1 MSNTAIDIAQ
11 DPVARSRG
19 FRRWWGCLRRSAAW
33 TGAAVFL
40 SVLFLSTSL
49 IAQDT
54 NSQSRSEDNTTV
66 ETPSMSAPQT
76 ALSAER
82 LISILR
88 QQPELLAAAKEAAAN
103 QLSVDP
109 ETITDDMVYDQ
120 IRQDPNLRTQITDE
134 LRRRG
139 YDVSSDMEAGSPA
152 VGRSAARNAS
162 SQQGAGTR
170 SSDDAGTRSGDDTD
184 TRPSEDDGYGWDEP
198 RTLRQPSSS
207 VDGRSTTTGQGQG
220 QGQGPGQMQGQGA
233 VRAGSRQKAESR
245 PSEDDEDRNEPSML
259 HRHNPYPTL
268 PSLQDLYSQFPSSEM
283 KLKRFGS
290 GVFRYGTGN
299 ADQLPMDLP
308 AGPDYVLGPGD
319 GLVLNLWGS
328 VSQRLNRTVDRQG
341 QLALPEAGTITVA
354 GETIAQAQ
362 TMIGQVLGK
371 QYRDIRVE
379 ISLARLRTERIYVVG
394 DVQRPGAYDISSLST
409 PLNALYA
416 AGGPTSRGSLRTVRH
431 YRGKELIREVDLYD
445 FLLHGV
451 RSDVERLLPGDTILV
466 PPVGPQV
473 AVSGMVRR
481 PAIYELKGEQAL
493 NQVLDLAGGVLVL
506 AALRQINVERVDAHQ
521 RHTMLSVQLPEDGTG
536 EEAVKTLEAFSM
548 KDGDHVRVAPILPYN
563 EKAVYLQGHVFR
575 PGKYPYRDGITVNE
589 LLQSYQDLLPEPA
602 DHAEIIRLQAPDFRP
617 MTISFALSDVLV
629 GDDPIILQPFD
640 VIRIFS
646 RYEVDPPKVVIRGE
660 VLRPGVYPL
669 AQGMTV
675 AGLVGMAGGFKRSA
689 YREQA
694 DLSSYVVQDGEKVV
708 TAHRVIEIGKAVAGD
723 RSADVTLK
731 PGDLVGIR
739 QLTGWTDIGA
749 ALTVK
754 GEVLYPG
761 TYGITE
767 GERLSSVLKRV
778 GGFRETA
785 YPAGAVFERV
795 QVREM
800 SEKARLEMIRRVET
814 ATASLNSAIAGAQEQ
829 AAAMQA
835 MEQQRQQIL
844 ASLRSHPAS
853 GRLVIRISAD
863 VSRWQNTPV
872 DIEIRAGDV
881 LIVPKRPDFVMVSG
895 QVYNATAITY
905 LQWKEANWYLRRAG
919 GPTESANK
927 KGIFILR
934 ADGSVVGH
942 GGGAWK
948 ENVLSA
954 RLQPG
959 DSIVV
964 PEKISSG
971 SMFWRNLMTGAQLAA
986 SVGLTAAVLR

>member
-1 MSNTAIDIAQ
+1 MSNTAIDIARSHI
-11 DPVARSRG
+11 ARSRG
-19 FRRWWGCLRRSAAW
+19 FRWWRGCLWRWAAG
-33 TGAAVFL
+33 TGAAILL
-40 SVLFLSTSL
+40 SVSLLS
-49 IAQDT
+49 AQDT
-54 NSQSRSEDNTTV
+54 GSQSRNEDNTTV
-66 ETPSMSAPQT
+66 DSPSTPVPQA
-76 ALSAER
+76 ALSSER
-82 LISILR
+82 IISILQ

-120 IRQDPNLRTQITDE
+120 IRQEPNLRVQITDE

-139 YDVSSDMEAGSPA
+139 YDVSSDMEVGSTAAGR
-152 VGRSAARNAS
+152 GAALKTS
-162 SQQGAGTR
+162 SQQGTGTR
-170 SSDDAGTRSGDDTD
+170 SSEDAGTRPG
-184 TRPSEDDGYGWDEP
+184 EDEGEGLDELRIP
-198 RTLRQPSSS
+198 RQPNLS
-207 VDGRSTTTGQGQG
+207 VDGRSTTAGQGQG
-220 QGQGPGQMQGQGA
+220 QGLGLGQGQGQGA
-233 VRAGSRQKAESR
+233 VKAGSRQKAESR
-245 PSEDDEDRNEPSML
+245 PSEDDEERNEPRML

-268 PSLQDLYSQFPSSEM
+268 PSLQDLYSQFPSTET
-283 KLKRFGS
+283 KLRRFGS

-319 GLVLNLWGS
+319 GLILNLWGS

-341 QLALPEAGTITVA
+341 QVALPDAGTITIA

-362 TMIGQVLGK
+362 EMIAKALGQ
-371 QYRDIRVE
+371 QYRSIRVE

-451 RSDVERLLPGDTILV
+451 RSDVDRLLAGDTILV

-481 PAIYELKGEQAL
+481 PAIYELKGEQGL
-493 NQVLDLAGGVLVL
+493 NQVLDLAGGVLVS
-506 AALRQINVERVDAHQ
+506 AALRQINVERIDAHQ
-521 RHTMLSVQLPEDGTG
+521 RHTMLSVQLPENGTG
-536 EEAVKTLEAFSM
+536 EEAVKTLAAFPM
-548 KDGDHVRVAPILPYN
+548 QDGDHVRVAPILPYN

-589 LLQSYQDLLPEPA
+589 LLRSYQDLLPEPA

-629 GDDPIILQPFD
+629 GDDPITLQPFD

-646 RYEVDPPKVVIRGE
+646 RYEVDPPKVTIRGE

-669 AQGMTV
+669 AQDMTV
-675 AGLVGMAGGFKRSA
+675 AGLVSMAGGFKRSA

-739 QLTGWTDIGA
+739 QLTGWMDIGA

-778 GGFRETA
+778 GGFRQTA
-785 YPAGAVFERV
+785 YPAGAVLERV

-814 ATASLNSAIAGAQEQ
+814 ATASLNGAMTAAQEQ
-829 AAAMQA
+829 VAAMQA

-853 GRLVIRISAD
+853 GRLVIRISANL
-863 VSRWQNTPV
+863 SRWENTPA

-881 LIVPKRPDFVMVSG
+881 LVVPKRPDFVMVSG
-895 QVYNATAITY
+895 QVYNATAISY

-919 GPTESANK
+919 GPTQSANK

-942 GGGAWK
+942 TGGLWK
-948 ENVLSA
+948 ENVLST
-954 RLQPG
+954 RLEPG

-964 PEKISSG
+964 PEKIAGG

-986 SVGLTAAVLR
+986 SVGVTAAVLGR